1 MTQSFSDSI
10 TQSQSFSDSI
20 TQMTQLTDSV
30 TRQFD
35 FILSQLTQ
43 HLKESKNDS
52 VT

>member
-30 TRQFD
+30 TRPLPID
-35 FILSQLTQ
+35 STSQGV
-43 HLKESKNDS
+43 KE
-52 VT
+52 